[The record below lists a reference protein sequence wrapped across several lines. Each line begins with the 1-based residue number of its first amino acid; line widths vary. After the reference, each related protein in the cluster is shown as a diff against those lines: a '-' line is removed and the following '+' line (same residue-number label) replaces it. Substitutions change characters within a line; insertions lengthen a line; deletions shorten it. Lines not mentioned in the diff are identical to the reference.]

1 MSRKRCKR
9 KIYGKVNPITYAI
22 EGAAITAEEKLDQ
35 LRMSE
40 LSAIESMVKG
50 HGTVGDWKV
59 LVDMMNIAE
68 TMGNHGI
75 GVEVVEICQIVQQEM
90 EAAAKR
96 YETTKKMGFTG
107 TGIRYIKELYALHD
121 LQRTSVSRS
130 EYERMIDK
138 TINYIRSNHHR
149 VVHIV

>member
-1 MSRKRCKR
+1 MRKRCKR
-9 KIYGKVNPITYAI
+9 KIWSMVNPIEFAI
-22 EGAAITAEEKLDQ
+22 TGAAITAEDKLDQ

-40 LSAIESMVKG
+40 LSAIESLVKG
-50 HGTVGDWKV
+50 NGTTGDWKV

-75 GVEVVEICQIVQQEM
+75 GIEVLPVCEIVQTEM

-96 YETTKKMGFTG
+96 YETTRKMGLSG

-121 LQRTSVSRS
+121 LQRQSISRS
-130 EYERMIDK
+130 EFERMIDK
-138 TINYIRSNHHR
+138 TINYIRSNNHR
-149 VVHIV
+149 VVHIT

>member
-1 MSRKRCKR
+1 MRKRCKR
-9 KIYGKVNPITYAI
+9 KIWSMVNPIEFAI
-22 EGAAITAEEKLDQ
+22 TGAAITAEDKLDQ

-40 LSAIESMVKG
+40 LSAIESLVKG
-50 HGTVGDWKV
+50 NGTTGDWKV

-75 GVEVVEICQIVQQEM
+75 GIEVLPVCEIVQAEM

-96 YETTKKMGFTG
+96 YETIRKMGLSG

-121 LQRTSVSRS
+121 LQRQSVSRS
-130 EYERMIDK
+130 EFERMIDK

-149 VVHIV
+149 VVHIT

>member
-1 MSRKRCKR
+1 M
-9 KIYGKVNPITYAI
+9 VNPIEFAI
-22 EGAAITAEEKLDQ
+22 TGAAITAEDKLNQ

-40 LSAIESMVKG
+40 LSAIESLVKG
-50 HGTVGDWKV
+50 NGTTGDWKV

-75 GVEVVEICQIVQQEM
+75 GIEVLPVCEIVQAEM

-96 YETTKKMGFTG
+96 YETTRKMGLSG

-121 LQRTSVSRS
+121 LQRQSVSRS
-130 EYERMIDK
+130 EFERMIDK

-149 VVHIV
+149 VVHIT

>member
-1 MSRKRCKR
+1 M
-9 KIYGKVNPITYAI
+9 VNPIEFAI
-22 EGAAITAEEKLDQ
+22 TGAAITAEDKLDQ

-40 LSAIESMVKG
+40 LSAIESLVKG
-50 HGTVGDWKV
+50 NGTTGDWKV

-75 GVEVVEICQIVQQEM
+75 GIEVLPVCEIVQAEM

-96 YETTKKMGFTG
+96 YETTRKMGLSG

-121 LQRTSVSRS
+121 LQRQSVSRS
-130 EYERMIDK
+130 EFERMIDK

-149 VVHIV
+149 VVHLS